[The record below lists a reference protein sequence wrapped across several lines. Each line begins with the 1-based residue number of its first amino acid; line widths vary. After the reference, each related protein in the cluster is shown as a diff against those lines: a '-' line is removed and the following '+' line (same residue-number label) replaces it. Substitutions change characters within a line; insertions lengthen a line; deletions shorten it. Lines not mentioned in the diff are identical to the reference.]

1 MDGIADRPLEVEL
14 KYRMSGVAVGERLL
28 AADELAGL
36 RALGPANDVLQEDR
50 YLDTPDAAL
59 AAAGYAGRLR
69 STEHGTIIS
78 LKGLRR
84 QDDGGATHR
93 RAELEGPADPSAP
106 PVAWPPSEARDAVV
120 SIAGERAMRELVV
133 LRQLRR
139 KRLYGRDG
147 AVVELSL
154 DDVEVVSGGQ
164 VVERFA
170 ELEAEMREGD
180 EAVLAPLAELFGGIE
195 ELVPSG
201 SSKLER
207 AMEAV
212 RRELA
217 ADASGAA
224 GYDEAAVV
232 AVEIDPPAGED
243 RNGDD
248 SGLDDDAREAGLP
261 ATHGP
266 AATWVEPSIEEELAA
281 GLDGV
286 EDGGYDEPDEPV
298 DGPAEDE
305 DEDPFAL
312 RPEDDLALE
321 AALVGVAQAPSQD
334 ATPVPHA
341 NTGAPPPPV
350 ATPAVEKT
358 SPAPK
363 PEPRLSAG
371 KTPGVLTDDH
381 LAEAGRKVLRFH
393 LARMVAREAGTREG
407 RELEELHGMRVAT
420 RRQRAAWRVFGP
432 AFDQKRTARHQR
444 RLKEVAR
451 DLGAVRDLD
460 VLIEAGAGY
469 QKTLPSA
476 DRPAFEPLLA
486 KWRAQRDAA
495 RVVLIKELDSV
506 RYQQWVD
513 EYIAFVQAE
522 GIGTRSVGP
531 VEPHRVRDTMPS
543 RIWAAYEGVRAYE
556 PVMRWADVTTLHD
569 LRIAAKW
576 LRYTLEFVRE
586 ALGPES
592 APVIERVVAL
602 QDHLGWL
609 HDADVAA
616 GLARAFLV
624 EHAGDLAEPES
635 AAIGRYLVDRERELA
650 RLRRTVGPAWRG
662 VSSVG
667 FRRALGRL
675 VAAL

>member
-1 MDGIADRPLEVEL
+1 MMDGIAQRPLEVEL

-28 AADELAGL
+28 ASDELAGL
-36 RALGPANDVLQEDR
+36 WALGPATDVLQEDR

-69 STEHGTIIS
+69 SSDSGTIIS

-93 RAELEGPADPSAP
+93 RDELEGPADPSAP
-106 PVAWPPSEARDAVV
+106 PVAWPESDARNVV
-120 SIAGERAMRELVV
+120 VAIAGDQALEELVV

-139 KRLYGRDG
+139 KRLYGKDG
-147 AVVELSL
+147 TVVELSL
-154 DDVEVVSGGQ
+154 DDVEVVSGGR

-170 ELEAEMREGD
+170 ELEAEVREGD
-180 EAVLAPLAELFGGIE
+180 EAMLVPLAELLSEIE

-201 SSKLER
+201 SSKLDR

-212 RRELA
+212 RRERA
-217 ADASGAA
+217 AEADGSAA
-224 GYDEAAVV
+224 YDDAAVETVELDAPNRAQGTDDVVVDLV
-232 AVEIDPPAGED
+232 A
-243 RNGDD
+243 
-248 SGLDDDAREAGLP
+248 
-261 ATHGP
+261 
-266 AATWVEPSIEEELAA
+266 EPSIEEELAV
-281 GLDGV
+281 GLDA
-286 EDGGYDEPDEPV
+286 PDEPPV
-298 DGPAEDE
+298 EDDEHADE
-305 DEDPFAL
+305 DEDPFTP
-312 RPEDDLALE
+312 RPEDDLALQ
-321 AALVGVAQAPSQD
+321 AALAGAAQAPQEPP
-334 ATPVPHA
+334 AIVA
-341 NTGAPPPPV
+341 QGA
-350 ATPAVEKT
+350 AAGPAAEPAAEPKAPA
-358 SPAPK
+358 PAPK
-363 PEPRLSAG
+363 PVPRLTAG

-407 RELEELHGMRVAT
+407 RDSEELHGMRVAT
-420 RRQRAAWRVFGP
+420 RRQRAAWRVFGV

-460 VLIEAGAGY
+460 VLIEAGEDY
-469 QKTLPSA
+469 QKKLASGE
-476 DRPAFEPLLA
+476 RPAFEPLLA

-495 RVVLIKELDSV
+495 RVVLIKELDSD
-506 RYQQWVD
+506 RYQRWVD

-522 GIGTRSVGP
+522 GIGVGSVGP
-531 VEPHRVRDTMPS
+531 VDPHRVRDTMPS

-624 EHAGDLAEPES
+624 EHAGDLAEDES

-662 VSSVG
+662 VSSLG
-667 FRRALGRL
+667 FRRAVGRL
-675 VAAL
+675 VAGL

>member
-1 MDGIADRPLEVEL
+1 MDGVAHRPLEVEL
-14 KYRMSGVAVGERLL
+14 KYRMSGVAAGERLI

-36 RALGPANDVLQEDR
+36 RALGPATDVLQEDR

-69 STEHGTIIS
+69 STDGGTIIS
-78 LKGLRR
+78 LKGLKR
-84 QDDGGATHR
+84 QDDGGAAHR

-106 PVAWPPSEARDAVV
+106 PFAWPASEARDVV
-120 SIAGERAMRELVV
+120 VEIAGDRALEELVV

-139 KRLYGRDG
+139 KRLYGLDG
-147 AVVELSL
+147 TVVELSL
-154 DDVEVVSGGQ
+154 DDVEVVSGGR

-170 ELEAEMREGD
+170 ELEAEIREGD
-180 EAVLAPLAELFGGIE
+180 EAVLGPLAELLGEIE
-195 ELVPSG
+195 ELVPAG
-201 SSKLER
+201 SSKLDR

-212 RRELA
+212 RRERA
-217 ADASGAA
+217 ADADGSARYDDAASEAVELDAPDGPVADAEAFTGADGDA
-224 GYDEAAVV
+224 ALDALAALEAA
-232 AVEIDPPAGED
+232 
-243 RNGDD
+243 
-248 SGLDDDAREAGLP
+248 
-261 ATHGP
+261 
-266 AATWVEPSIEEELAA
+266 SIEEELAV
-281 GLDGV
+281 GLDAPDD
-286 EDGGYDEPDEPV
+286 EAASDREHHEESLPDDGDEFTP
-298 DGPAEDE
+298 
-305 DEDPFAL
+305 
-312 RPEDDLALE
+312 RPEDDLALQ
-321 AALVGVAQAPSQD
+321 AALASAAQAAAPD
-334 ATPVPHA
+334 GGAT
-341 NTGAPPPPV
+341 T
-350 ATPAVEKT
+350 ATPADALAAAATPEPAK
-358 SPAPK
+358 PAPAAK
-363 PEPRLSAG
+363 PEPVARPEPRLTAG

-393 LARMVAREAGTREG
+393 LARMVAREAGTRDG
-407 RELEELHGMRVAT
+407 KDNEELHGMRVAT
-420 RRQRAAWRVFGP
+420 RRQRAAWRVFGV
-432 AFDQKRTARHQR
+432 AFDQKRTGRHQR

-460 VLIEAGAGY
+460 VLIEAGADY
-469 QKTLPSA
+469 QKRLEAA
-476 DRPAFEPLLA
+476 DRPAFEPLLT

-495 RVVLIKELDSV
+495 RVVLIKELDSE
-506 RYQQWVD
+506 RYQRWVD

-522 GIGTRSVGP
+522 GIGVRSVGP

-543 RIWAAYEGVRAYE
+543 RIWAAYEDVRAYE

-586 ALGPES
+586 ALGAES

-616 GLARAFLV
+616 GLARGFLV
-624 EHAGDLAEPES
+624 EHAGDLSEEES

-662 VSSVG
+662 VSSLG
-667 FRRALGRL
+667 FRRAVGRL
-675 VAAL
+675 VAGL

>member
-1 MDGIADRPLEVEL
+1 MDGIAQRPLEVEL
-14 KYRMSGVAVGERLL
+14 KYRMSGVGAGERLL

-36 RALGPANDVLQEDR
+36 WALGPATDVLQEDR

-69 STEHGTIIS
+69 STDGGTIIS
-78 LKGLRR
+78 LKGLKR

-93 RAELEGPADPSAP
+93 RDELEGPADPSAP
-106 PVAWPPSEARDAVV
+106 PVAWPASEARDVV
-120 SIAGERAMRELVV
+120 VGIAGDRALEELVV

-139 KRLYGRDG
+139 KRLYGKDG
-147 AVVELSL
+147 TVVELSL
-154 DDVEVVSGGQ
+154 DDVEVVSGGR

-170 ELEAEMREGD
+170 ELEAEVREGD
-180 EAVLAPLAELFGGIE
+180 EAMLGPLAELLGEIE
-195 ELVPSG
+195 ELVPAG
-201 SSKLER
+201 SSKLDR

-212 RRELA
+212 RRERAAEADGSASYDEGAAETVELDAPDGVA
-217 ADASGAA
+217 ADGA
-224 GYDEAAVV
+224 DREV
-232 AVEIDPPAGED
+232 AP
-243 RNGDD
+243 
-248 SGLDDDAREAGLP
+248 
-261 ATHGP
+261 
-266 AATWVEPSIEEELAA
+266 EPSIEEELAV
-281 GLDGV
+281 GLDG
-286 EDGGYDEPDEPV
+286 PDEEH
-298 DGPAEDE
+298 AEDE
-305 DEDPFAL
+305 EHADEDPDPFTP
-312 RPEDDLALE
+312 RPEDDLALQ
-321 AALVGVAQAPSQD
+321 AALEGVAHATSD
-334 ATPVPHA
+334 AH
-341 NTGAPPPPV
+341 
-350 ATPAVEKT
+350 PAVAAPEPRAA
-358 SPAPK
+358 PAPEPRAAPTQK
-363 PEPRLSAG
+363 PEPRLTAG

-393 LARMVAREAGTREG
+393 LARMVAREAGTRDG
-407 RELEELHGMRVAT
+407 RENEELHGMRVAT
-420 RRQRAAWRVFGP
+420 RRQRAAWRVFGV

-460 VLIEAGAGY
+460 VLIEAGEDY
-469 QKTLPSA
+469 QKKLASA
-476 DRPAFEPLLA
+476 ERPAFEPLLA

-495 RVVLIKELDSV
+495 RVVLIKELDSD
-506 RYQQWVD
+506 RYQRWVD

-522 GIGTRSVGP
+522 GIGVGSVGP

-616 GLARAFLV
+616 GLARGFLV
-624 EHAGDLAEPES
+624 EHAGDLSEEES

-662 VSSVG
+662 VSSLG
-667 FRRALGRL
+667 FRRAVGRL
-675 VAAL
+675 VAGL

>member
-1 MDGIADRPLEVEL
+1 MDGIAQRPLEVEL
-14 KYRMSGVAVGERLL
+14 KYRMSGVAAGERLL
-28 AADELAGL
+28 VADELAGL
-36 RALGPANDVLQEDR
+36 WALGPATDVLQEDR

-69 STEHGTIIS
+69 STEDGTIIS

-106 PVAWPPSEARDAVV
+106 PVAWPASEARDVV
-120 SIAGERAMRELVV
+120 VGIAGDRVLEELVV

-147 AVVELSL
+147 TVVELSL
-154 DDVEVVSGGQ
+154 DDVEVVSGGR

-170 ELEAEMREGD
+170 ELEAEVREGD
-180 EAVLAPLAELFGGIE
+180 EAVLGPLAELLAEIE
-195 ELVPSG
+195 ELVPAG
-201 SSKLER
+201 SSKLDR

-212 RRELA
+212 RRERA
-217 ADASGAA
+217 AEADGSAA
-224 GYDEAAVV
+224 YDEAAAETVELDAVDEAAAVTEADADVV
-232 AVEIDPPAGED
+232 AFSAPGAAA
-243 RNGDD
+243 
-248 SGLDDDAREAGLP
+248 LEAGVEVVP
-261 ATHGP
+261 
-266 AATWVEPSIEEELAA
+266 EPSIEEELAV
-281 GLDGV
+281 GLDAVDDDV
-286 EDGGYDEPDEPV
+286 EVDDEP
-298 DGPAEDE
+298 ADE
-305 DEDPFAL
+305 DVEGDPFAP
-312 RPEDDLALE
+312 RPEDDLALQ
-321 AALVGVAQAPSQD
+321 AALEASAQAATATGVPTALPAD
-334 ATPVPHA
+334 EVREPHADPTPVPVA
-341 NTGAPPPPV
+341 AP
-350 ATPAVEKT
+350 AAK
-358 SPAPK
+358 A
-363 PEPRLSAG
+363 EPRLTAG

-407 RELEELHGMRVAT
+407 RDNEELHGMRVAT
-420 RRQRAAWRVFGP
+420 RRQRAAWRVFGV
-432 AFDQKRTARHQR
+432 AFDQKRTGRHQR

-460 VLIEAGAGY
+460 VLIEAGEGY
-469 QKTLPSA
+469 QKTLAAA

-486 KWRAQRDAA
+486 KWRGQRDAA
-495 RVVLIKELDSV
+495 RVVLINELDSD
-506 RYQQWVD
+506 RHQRWVD

-624 EHAGDLAEPES
+624 EHAGDLSEPES

-662 VSSVG
+662 VSSLG

-675 VAAL
+675 VAGL